1 MNEIPGVWSLAA
13 LLLFGGA
20 LTALASG
27 AAIFLA
33 ENWFQKMR
41 QRREQFKTW
50 QERHFKIWQDRQRKS
65 FLWLGSDHKNGSTK
79 K

>member
-1 MNEIPGVWSLAA
+1 MNEISGVWSLAA

-20 LTALASG
+20 LTAVAAG

-41 QRREQFKTW
+41 QRRAPFKT
-50 QERHFKIWQDRQRKS
+50 WQDRQRKS
-65 FLWLGSDHKNGSTK
+65 FLWLSSDHKRGSSK